1 MLNYVTTVLVSNKTY
16 SNAGDTLF
24 IPSGGNNYKPSTS
37 DAGKFIIMNCDANV
51 GSNDLY
57 NVTAANA
64 LNVNTIKV
72 GYITNKS
79 MTLRKP
85 DGTSV
90 QEPIIKW
97 TNQIK
102 AADIKSYNTRSY
114 APDSEDTEYI
124 DFGNMTAIVGNG
136 NSAAAGKRIIVRLTY
151 KDMPHRFRKWTESY
165 EYVTQA
171 GDTKAMIVSNIA
183 NMINREWKRARVE
196 VKVGSI
202 NTTSAS
208 NNGVLVDNGTTKY
221 FHTDSNFGTATPTT
235 GTVLQI
241 VALPYDDDN
250 AVETL
255 NVANKVRFNANIYW
269 TDPQADGWESK
280 NKFFP
285 QGVKM
290 IKVPGKTYEASA
302 KLVRDREAWAMGYLG
317 ILNHG
322 EGTWPIIKPDMETQ
336 LDKHYNALTLEF
348 ENMYRAADDI
358 QRKTKQVLE
367 VYAVYTAELKA
378 VLDSFVGGEA
388 ATDATQTAA
397 IADMNNENKS
407 GSLAN
412 RVKALETAVA
422 AL

>member
-1 MLNYVTTVLVSNKTY
+1 MLNYVTTVLVSNKAY

-24 IPSGGNNYKPSTS
+24 VPAAGNGYKPSTS
-37 DAGKFIIMNCDANV
+37 DAGKFIIMNCDPNIASNKLYDV
-51 GSNDLY
+51 SASNAGSIQ
-57 NVTAANA
+57 
-64 LNVNTIKV
+64 TIKV

-102 AADIKSYNTRSY
+102 GADIKSYNYSAY
-114 APDSEDTEYI
+114 AADTEDAVKI
-124 DFGNMTAIVGNG
+124 NFRSL
-136 NSAAAGKRIIVRLTY
+136 NSAVLTEYAKGGKRIIVKLTY

-165 EYVTQA
+165 EYVTKA
-171 GDTKAMIVSNIA
+171 GDTVNSIVRAIV
-183 NMINREWKRARVE
+183 NMINKEWKRARIV
-196 VKVGSI
+196 
-202 NTTSAS
+202 AS
-208 NNGVLVDNGTTKY
+208 L
-221 FHTDSNFGTATPTT
+221 GTASAGANPGDPDTISATASGSENAANT
-235 GTVLQI
+235 IILT
-241 VALPYDDDN
+241 AMPYDDDN
-250 AVETL
+250 AVDTL

-285 QGVKM
+285 QGVEM
-290 IKVPGKTYEASA
+290 IKVPGSQFKASA

-317 ILNHG
+317 ILNRG

-367 VYAVYTAELKA
+367 VYAVAATEIKA
-378 VLDSFVGGEA
+378 VLDAFVAG
-388 ATDATQTAA
+388 TQQDE
-397 IADMNNENKS
+397 IVD
-407 GSLAN
+407 
-412 RVKALETAVA
+412 
-422 AL
+422 